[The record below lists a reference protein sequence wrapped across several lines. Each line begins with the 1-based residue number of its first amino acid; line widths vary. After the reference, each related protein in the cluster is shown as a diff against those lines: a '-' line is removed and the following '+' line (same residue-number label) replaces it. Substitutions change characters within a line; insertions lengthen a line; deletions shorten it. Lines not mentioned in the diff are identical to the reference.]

1 MAVFPP
7 TLGSTQANRVAG
19 VWTKRTNTLI
29 AKQYLVHAHTWPKD
43 IQITMWHKLE
53 SFLER
58 LKLEFDAA
66 AGAREDAAAEV
77 KSENLERERA
87 GFNVGVEADEL

>member
-1 MAVFPP
+1 
-7 TLGSTQANRVAG
+7 
-19 VWTKRTNTLI
+19 
-29 AKQYLVHAHTWPKD
+29 
-43 IQITMWHKLE
+43 MWHKLE

-87 GFNVGVEADEL
+87 GFNVGVEADELWQIQRPAYRGKKRGGLLVVHLSYITLRGFQYLKGI